1 MKRSLLAVALVASAM
16 LLGAGGESASAVD
29 RDQAIALG
37 EAYKRVLADPTD
49 AAANMEYA
57 RLAEAVGQPRK
68 ALATYE
74 RVLLND
80 PDNAEALAALVR
92 IRRQLQPDTTL
103 VTLETGLGY
112 ESNPLQRHSDL
123 EGSLKAYAA
132 GRIEDERR
140 IGDTRWRTLLLGNA
154 EYFGDVS
161 ALNFGYLGGVTG
173 PILPAGSK
181 VTVNPFV
188 GGGISSLDN
197 AYYYSE
203 AIAGLQFEG
212 YLQGAYQLARLRGGY
227 RSFGDQS
234 FSTDGFYA
242 DFVWR
247 WALPQV
253 VNQDDVLV
261 ITPHARWSDIGGV
274 DISNNVFGPNDIK
287 PGDYVSWGARFE
299 YFNQVADW
307 LTLGGGV
314 DVTQTLYSRLYTP
327 DGGKRD
333 DVLIEPLLSAVF
345 NRAFGMQSDLA
356 FDYRFQWNQS
366 NDEERDFGNHILTAR
381 VVTRF

>member
-1 MKRSLLAVALVASAM
+1 MKHSLLAVALVASAVWV
-16 LLGAGGESASAVD
+16 GVCGEKAAAVD
-29 RDQAIALG
+29 RDQAIALS
-37 EAYKRVLADPTD
+37 EAYKRVLADPTN

-74 RVLLND
+74 RVLLYD
-80 PDNAEALAALVR
+80 PNNEEALAALVR

-103 VTLETGLGY
+103 ITLEAGFGY
-112 ESNPLQRHSDL
+112 ESNPLQRNTDL
-123 EGSLKAYAA
+123 ESSLKAYAA

-161 ALNFGYLGGVTG
+161 ELDWGYLGGVTG
-173 PILPAGSK
+173 PILPVG
-181 VTVNPFV
+181 TVISINPFI
-188 GGGISSLDN
+188 GGGVSSLDN

-212 YLQGAYQLARLRGGY
+212 YLQGAYQLARLRAGY
-227 RSFGDQS
+227 RSFNEDS
-234 FSTDGFYA
+234 VSTDGFYA

-247 WALPQV
+247 WAIPQV
-253 VNQDDVLV
+253 VDPDDTLV
-261 ITPHARWSDIGGV
+261 ITPHARWSGIGGV
-274 DISNNVFGPNDIK
+274 DISNSVFGPNDIK

-314 DVTQTLYSRLYTP
+314 DFTQTLYDHLYTP
-327 DGGKRD
+327 DGEKRD
-333 DVLIEPLLSAVF
+333 DVLIEPLVSAVF

-356 FDYRFQWNQS
+356 LDYRFQWNQS
-366 NDEERDFGNHILTAR
+366 NDEERDFGNHIVTAR